1 MNKKLLVGFLCLFV
15 FCLAVAGIAYAAKL
29 SVGVPVSFPV
39 DI

>member
-1 MNKKLLVGFLCLFV
+1 MRKKLLVGFLCALV
-15 FCLAVAGIAYAAKL
+15 FCLTIFGITYAAKL

>member
-1 MNKKLLVGFLCLFV
+1 MNKKFLVWLFSLFV
-15 FCLAVAGIAYAAKL
+15 FCLFVGFAYAAKL

>member
-1 MNKKLLVGFLCLFV
+1 MNKKLLVGLLCLLV
-15 FCLAVAGIAYAAKL
+15 FCLVVVGVAYAAKL

>member
-1 MNKKLLVGFLCLFV
+1 MNKKLLIGSLCLLL
-15 FCLAVAGIAYAAKL
+15 FCLAVVGIAYAAKL

>member
-1 MNKKLLVGFLCLFV
+1 MNRKLLVGFLCLLV
-15 FCLAVAGIAYAAKL
+15 LCLAAVGIAYAAKL